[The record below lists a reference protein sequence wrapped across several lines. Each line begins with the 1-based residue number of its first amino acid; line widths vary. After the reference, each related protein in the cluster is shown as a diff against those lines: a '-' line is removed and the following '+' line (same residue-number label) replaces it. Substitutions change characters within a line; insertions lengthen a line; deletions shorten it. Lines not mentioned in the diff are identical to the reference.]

1 MEQFANDAPE
11 LRDEAFQETAA
22 QLGMSKAIIEKD
34 FWVCW
39 SLKQLFALPSF
50 GEQIIFKGGTSLSK
64 AYDVIRRFSEDVDLS
79 LDREQLVFVGDR
91 DPEGPDLSGKKQKK
105 LLQEL
110 QEVAAEAVGGQLL
123 AEIQTAFNASLE
135 QEFTLSVDPNDAQT
149 ILFAYPSLAEN
160 AAGYVQPI
168 VRFEF
173 GARGVQLPAEQI
185 DIAPYLHQAFPDLL
199 TDDQVGVK
207 VLGVERTFWEKAT
220 ILHMHFHQDAAKPL
234 ADRMSRHYYDM
245 AQLIGH
251 EAKDRALQSLDLL
264 TQVAHHKSVFF
275 KSAKSN
281 YEDAKLGS
289 LRLTPNQ
296 ELTAALRKDY
306 AGMREMII
314 GDAPAFDEILA
325 KIGTFESEINN

>member
-1 MEQFANDAPE
+1 MEKFANDTPV

-39 SLKQLFALPSF
+39 SLKQLFALPAF
-50 GEQIIFKGGTSLSK
+50 GEQMIFKGGTSLSK
-64 AYDVIRRFSEDVDLS
+64 AYDIIHRFSEDVDLS
-79 LDREQLVFVGDR
+79 LDREQLGFVGDR
-91 DPEGPDLSGKKQKK
+91 DPEGPNLSGKKQKK

-110 QEVAAEAVGGQLL
+110 QEVAEEAVSGKLL
-123 AEIQTAFNASLE
+123 TEIQTAFGSSLE
-135 QEFTLSVDPNDAQT
+135 QEFTLTIDPNDAQT
-149 ILFAYPSLAEN
+149 ILFAYPTLAGN
-160 AAGYVQPI
+160 ATGYVQPV

-173 GARGVQLPAEQI
+173 GARGVQLPAERI
-185 DIAPYLHQAFPDLL
+185 HIAPYLHQAFPDLL
-199 TDDQVGVK
+199 TNSQVGVK

-220 ILHMHFHQDAAKPL
+220 ILHMLFHQDTAKPL

-251 EAKDRALQSLDLL
+251 EAKDRALHSLDLL

-275 KSAKSN
+275 KSAKAN
-281 YEDAKLGS
+281 YEGAKPGF
-289 LRLTPNQ
+289 LRLTPNDG
-296 ELTAALRKDY
+296 LIAALRKDY

-314 GDAPAFDEILA
+314 DDAPTFDEILA
-325 KIGTFESEINN
+325 TIETFEAEINS

>member
-1 MEQFANDAPE
+1 MENFVNDAPE

-22 QLGMSKAIIEKD
+22 QLGMSKAIVEKD

-50 GEQIIFKGGTSLSK
+50 GEQLIFKGGTSLSK
-64 AYDVIRRFSEDVDLS
+64 AYNVIHRFSEDVDLS
-79 LDREQLVFVGDR
+79 IDREQLGFVGDR
-91 DPEGPDLSGKKQKK
+91 DPEGPDLTGKKHKR

-110 QEVAAEAVGGQLL
+110 EEAAKEIVGGQLL
-123 AEIQTAFNASLE
+123 AEIQTAFGSRLE
-135 QEFTLSVDPNDAQT
+135 QSFTLSVDPTDPQT
-149 ILFAYPSLAEN
+149 ILFAYLTLAESD
-160 AAGYVQPI
+160 AGYVKPV

-185 DIAPYLHQAFPDLL
+185 EIAPYLHQAFPDLL
-199 TDDQVGVK
+199 ENGVFGVK

-220 ILHMHFHQDAAKPL
+220 ILHMLFHQDATKPL

-251 EAKDRALQSLDLL
+251 EAKKRALGKLDLL

-275 KSAKSN
+275 KSAWAN
-281 YEDAKLGS
+281 YDEAKPGS
-289 LRLTPNQ
+289 LRLVPNAN
-296 ELTAALRKDY
+296 LAAALRKDF

-314 GDAPAFDEILA
+314 GDAPKFNEILA
-325 KIGTFESEINN
+325 TIEAFETEINS

>member
-39 SLKQLFALPSF
+39 SLKQLFSLPSF
-50 GEQIIFKGGTSLSK
+50 GEQMIFKGGTSLSK
-64 AYDVIRRFSEDVDLS
+64 AYDVIHRFSEDVDLS
-79 LDREQLVFVGDR
+79 LDREQLGFVGDR

-110 QEVAAEAVGGQLL
+110 QAAAEAAVGGQLL

-149 ILFAYPSLAEN
+149 ILFAYPSLTESATD
-160 AAGYVQPI
+160 YVQPI

-185 DIAPYLHQAFPDLL
+185 DIAPYMHQAFPDLL
-199 TDDQVGVK
+199 VNGQVGVK

-220 ILHMHFHQDAAKPL
+220 ILHMLFHQDATKPL

-251 EAKDRALQSLDLL
+251 EAKGRALQSLDLL

-275 KSAKSN
+275 KSAKAN

-289 LRLTPNQ
+289 LRLMPND
-296 ELTAALRKDY
+296 ELTTALRHDY

-314 GDAPAFDEILA
+314 GDIPTFDEILA
-325 KIGTFESEINN
+325 TISDFEAEINT